1 MADDDDDTTTPGEEW
16 PPPDEGDRTRDG
28 DTLPTDDRPS
38 RSSGPDQGAFDHDD
52 EDELP
57 PTGAHEIVFPTD
69 DDEEELADRIP
80 SFEEYRR
87 QREESARGGAARSG
101 EAGGREF
108 EERLGGDEPEERYG
122 GDEHEERY
130 GGRES
135 EEPIGSDEPE
145 ERLGDEPGERHGG
158 DEGEERFVG
167 DEGEERYVGDEGEER
182 YVGDEGEYAR
192 QMFGGTGGGE
202 PEETLGGEHHH
213 AHDEDDLHDGGDTLD
228 GEDALVGVSL
238 PEDDERSFE
247 SAYEEELAREAADI
261 FPTGDEHTAEE
272 IHQRRL
278 EAHRRHRRNGRIR
291 LLILVVVLA
300 LIVFGV
306 VHELGGSSP
315 SKAAKPPPHVAAT
328 PTSVGTGKSH
338 LQAGLTDSAL
348 LPRNLLISDW
358 GSYKLLVIS
367 PKGQTVWTYHPTA
380 SYELPM
386 NPDYAFFTPSGKE
399 IVVSEESHQWVEVL
413 KIAGKQ
419 VVYSYGHY
427 NKHGKGA
434 NYLHD
439 PSAALEEGADLVIPD
454 IRNCRVITTK
464 PPYHA
469 IVATIGTIGACTH
482 NPPLLLDSPESAFPL
497 TGGGTVV
504 TESGGAIDLLNA
516 DGKLARSF
524 TVPGLKAPRSVNE
537 TSSGDL
543 VGVDHTHPGAVEIFT
558 TSGKVLWS
566 YRAASGAGELRDP
579 AMALVLPDGNVLVSD
594 EYNDRVIVID
604 RSSKRI
610 IWQYG
615 HTGVPGGGAGYLDVP
630 VGIDFV
636 PPDSLIDRFPGAKS
650 SR

>member
-1 MADDDDDTTTPGEEW
+1 MADDDDDTTTPGEDW
-16 PPPDEGDRTRDG
+16 PPDEGDRTRDG
-28 DTLPTDDRPS
+28 DTVPTDDRPS
-38 RSSGPDQGAFDHDD
+38 RSSGRDRGASDHDD

-69 DDEEELADRIP
+69 DDEDELADRIP

-87 QREESARGGAARSG
+87 QREESASGGGARSG
-101 EAGGREF
+101 EPGGREF
-108 EERLGGDEPEERYG
+108 EERFGGDEPEERSG
-122 GDEHEERY
+122 AGEDEERRA
-130 GGRES
+130 GRES
-135 EEPIGSDEPE
+135 EERFGSDEPE
-145 ERLGDEPGERHGG
+145 ERFGDETREPYGGDEPGERFG
-158 DEGEERFVG
+158 G
-167 DEGEERYVGDEGEER
+167 DEGEERYVGDG
-182 YVGDEGEYAR
+182 GEYAR
-192 QMFGGTGGGE
+192 QMFGGRGGGE
-202 PEETLGGEHHH
+202 HEETLSGEHHH

-228 GEDALVGVSL
+228 GEEALVGVSL

-272 IHQRRL
+272 IHERRL

-300 LIVFGV
+300 LIAFGV

-315 SKAAKPPPHVAAT
+315 SKVAKSPPHVAKT
-328 PTSVGTGKSH
+328 PTSAGTGKGH
-338 LQAGLTDSAL
+338 LQAGLTDSAV
-348 LPRNLLISDW
+348 LPGNLLISDW
-358 GSYKLLVIS
+358 GSYQLLVIS
-367 PKGQTVWTYHPTA
+367 PKGQKVWTYHPTA

-399 IVVSEESHQWVEVL
+399 IVISEESHQWVEVL

-427 NKHGKGA
+427 NKHGKGG

-439 PSAALEEGADLVIPD
+439 PSAALEEGDDLVIPD
-454 IRNCRVITTK
+454 IRNCRVLATK
-464 PPYHA
+464 PPHHS
-469 IVATIGTIGACTH
+469 IVATIGSIGACTH
-482 NPPLLLDSPESAFPL
+482 HPPLDLDSPESAFPL

-504 TESGGAIDLLNA
+504 TESGGAIDLLTA
-516 DGKLARSF
+516 SGKLVRSF
-524 TVPGLKAPRSVNE
+524 NVPGLKAPRSVNE

-579 AMALVLPDGNVLVSD
+579 AMALVLPDGDVLVSD

-604 RSSKRI
+604 RSSKKI

-615 HTGVPGGGAGYLDVP
+615 QTGVPGGGAGYLDVP
-630 VGIDFV
+630 VGIDLV
-636 PPDSLIDRFPGAKS
+636 PPDSLIDHFPGAKS
-650 SR
+650 RR